1 VTSREMDRDP
11 GQEARQDQRGGTRG
25 ESDEAIEVLRSVWT
39 ASGQSSAEL
48 DELFGPGKSCK
59 NMQNVG
65 FDDYAGSDGDIRD
78 AWRATLEREGKL
90 SKRQGSVSDLV
101 LGPATGSDR

>member
-25 ESDEAIEVLRSVWT
+25 ESDEAIEVLRGVWT

-48 DELFGPGKSCK
+48 DELFGPAKSCK

-90 SKRQGSVSDLV
+90 SKRQGSVRDLV